1 MLVEFYLRFEYLI
14 IFQYFMIQKQASG
27 AAYAQLR
34 QRVNNTLLDRS
45 LGIFLLFL
53 YLILSKLNVR

>member
-1 MLVEFYLRFEYLI
+1 
-14 IFQYFMIQKQASG
+14 MIQKRAFG
-27 AAYAQLR
+27 ADYAQLR

>member
-1 MLVEFYLRFEYLI
+1 MLVEFYLRFEYLT
-14 IFQYFMIQKQASG
+14 IFQCFMIQKQASG
-27 AAYAQLR
+27 ADSAQLR
-34 QRVNNTLLDRS
+34 QRGNNTLLDRS

>member
-1 MLVEFYLRFEYLI
+1 MLVEFYLRFEYLT
-14 IFQYFMIQKQASG
+14 IFQCFMIQKQASG
-27 AAYAQLR
+27 ADHAQLR
-34 QRVNNTLLDRS
+34 QRGNNTLLDRS